1 MIDRLLATGLVP
13 DPLIRFGIRRL
24 LAERLR
30 AEDPGSEEAL
40 AERLDTIEAG
50 LRESPVALESEAA
63 NEQHYEVPTEFF
75 QRVLGPRL
83 KYSSAY
89 FPEAGSS
96 LEEAEVAMLEKVA
109 ERAQIEDGQEILDLG
124 CGWGSMSFFLAE
136 RFPATKILSV
146 SNSATQGRFIR
157 EQAER
162 RGHPGIEVLTAD
174 VNRFDTDRRFDR
186 VISVEMFEH
195 VRNYQALLE
204 RIASWMRPD
213 GKLFVHIFCHHRFAY
228 PFEDRGPGDW
238 MARYFFTG
246 GLMPSIDLLPRFD
259 EAVRLEESWPVGGE
273 HYSRTSEAW
282 LANMDAHRAEIL
294 PLFEQVYG
302 PGQSRRWWVYWRA
315 FFLACAE
322 LFGYRDGRE
331 WLVAHYRF
339 ARR

>member
-1 MIDRLLATGLVP
+1 MIDAILATGLVP
-13 DPLIRFGIRRL
+13 DPLIRMGIRRL
-24 LAERLR
+24 LAQRLK
-30 AEDPGSEEAL
+30 AEDPGSEAAL
-40 AERLDTIEAG
+40 EERLDAIESE
-50 LRESPVALESEAA
+50 LRESPVALETDAA

-89 FPEAGSS
+89 FPQPGST
-96 LEEAEVAMLEKVA
+96 LGQAEDAMLEKVA
-109 ERAQIEDGQEILDLG
+109 ERAGIEDGQEILDLG

-136 RFPATKILSV
+136 RFPSAKILAV
-146 SNSATQGRFIR
+146 SNSATQGDFLR
-157 EQAER
+157 EEAAR
-162 RGHPGIEVLTAD
+162 RGHGGLEVVTAD
-174 VNRFDTDRRFDR
+174 VNTFETERRFDR

-195 VRNYQALLE
+195 VRNYQRLLE

-213 GKLFVHIFCHHRFAY
+213 AKLFVHIFCHRRFAY
-228 PFEDRGPGDW
+228 PFEDRGAGDW
-238 MARYFFTG
+238 MARHFFTG

-259 EAVRLEESWPVGGE
+259 ESVALEESWEVGGV

-282 LANMDAHRAEIL
+282 LANMDAHRPEIL
-294 PLFEQVYG
+294 RIFEQVYG
-302 PGQSRRWWVYWRA
+302 RGQSRRWWVYWRV

-322 LFGYRDGRE
+322 LFGYSDGEE